1 MVKVMGGERRGW
13 WMSGV
18 VNVAFYIGGGECR
31 VWWMSGWWMSH
42 NLFKGNFQLQQISV
56 TSCVS
61 KGATE
66 RLSCASQGRLQQGH
80 CLPHYLFHIFTSF
93 SIYFN
98 RLILERMLKWE
109 EAQMKILLCKLLPEL
124 LLLSLCRTKIQTSP
138 NNQNWLKMI
147 LKILAKNDCD

>member
-1 MVKVMGGERRGW
+1 MPYQQHLFRSPSSLTASHIMVSQNTSFVLLHLGI
-13 WMSGV
+13 S
-18 VNVAFYIGGGECR
+18 FYLKWQA
-31 VWWMSGWWMSH
+31 V
-42 NLFKGNFQLQQISV
+42 FKGSFQLQQISV

-109 EAQMKILLCKLLPEL
+109 EAQMKLLPEL
-124 LLLSLCRTKIQTSP
+124 LLLSLCWTKKIQTSP
-138 NNQNWLKMI
+138 NNQN
-147 LKILAKNDCD
+147 

>member
-1 MVKVMGGERRGW
+1 MPYQQHLFRSPSSLTHCISLHGFSKYLIC
-13 WMSGV
+13 S
-18 VNVAFYIGGGECR
+18 VAFRFFFIIFYLKWQA
-31 VWWMSGWWMSH
+31 V
-42 NLFKGNFQLQQISV
+42 FKGSFQLQQISV

-124 LLLSLCRTKIQTSP
+124 LLLSLCWTIQTFR
-138 NNQNWLKMI
+138 NNQN
-147 LKILAKNDCD
+147 

>member
-1 MVKVMGGERRGW
+1 MPYQQHLFRSPSSLTASHIMVSQNTSFVLLHLGI
-13 WMSGV
+13 S
-18 VNVAFYIGGGECR
+18 FYLKWQA
-31 VWWMSGWWMSH
+31 V
-42 NLFKGNFQLQQISV
+42 FKGSFQLQQISV

-109 EAQMKILLCKLLPEL
+109 EAQTKSFLCKLLPEL
-124 LLLSLCRTKIQTSP
+124 LLLSLCWTKKIQTSP
-138 NNQNWLKMI
+138 NNQN
-147 LKILAKNDCD
+147 

>member
-1 MVKVMGGERRGW
+1 MPYQQHLFLGALRLSRTASHFMVSQNTSFVLLHLG
-13 WMSGV
+13 
-18 VNVAFYIGGGECR
+18 FYYYLLFKLKWQA
-31 VWWMSGWWMSH
+31 V
-42 NLFKGNFQLQQISV
+42 FKGNFQLQQISV

-109 EAQMKILLCKLLPEL
+109 EAQTKIFLCKLLPEL
-124 LLLSLCRTKIQTSP
+124 LLLSLCWTIQTFR
-138 NNQNWLKMI
+138 NNQN
-147 LKILAKNDCD
+147 

>member
-1 MVKVMGGERRGW
+1 MPYQQHLFSLSRTA
-13 WMSGV
+13 SHFICS
-18 VNVAFYIGGGECR
+18 VAFRFFFIIFYLKWQA
-31 VWWMSGWWMSH
+31 V
-42 NLFKGNFQLQQISV
+42 FKGSFQLQQISV

-98 RLILERMLKWE
+98 RLISERMLKWE
-109 EAQMKILLCKLLPEL
+109 EAQTKIFLCKLLPEL
-124 LLLSLCRTKIQTSP
+124 LLLSLCWTKKSKLLQITKTDSR
-138 NNQNWLKMI
+138 
-147 LKILAKNDCD
+147 